1 MGNGRPHDHPL
12 TDILK
17 HRILTFSETA
27 DELIRQI
34 AALIPPHE
42 IDEYVN
48 WQSPPPIPEFEAEL
62 KTTLTQLQDSATE
75 RTVEHEPELAREA
88 LKD

>member
-12 TDILK
+12 TDILN

-34 AALIPPHE
+34 ASIVPPKE
-42 IDEYVN
+42 IDQHVN
-48 WQSPPPIPEFEAEL
+48 WQSPPPIVQFEAEL
-62 KTTLTQLQDSATE
+62 KTHLTQLQNNTTE
-75 RTVEHEPELAREA
+75 QDGERER
-88 LKD
+88 D